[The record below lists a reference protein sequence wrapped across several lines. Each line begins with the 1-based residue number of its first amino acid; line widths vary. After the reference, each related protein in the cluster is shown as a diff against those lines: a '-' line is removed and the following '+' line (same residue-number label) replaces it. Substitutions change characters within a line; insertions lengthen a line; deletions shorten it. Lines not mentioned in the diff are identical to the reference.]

1 MVESSRVRVDFQMGA
16 EPEPSSQNSPVSLP
30 EVPVLPDQAIMPI
43 GIVLVILTASS
54 WLSGARD

>member
-1 MVESSRVRVDFQMGA
+1 MGA